1 MIKSKDVNKELK
13 VIDETARLTK
23 DDAGNVRVVVLKGIL
38 KALGLAVKLI
48 RDIRTNQV
56 RIMEKY
62 YKIDL
67 VQENDSKE

>member
-38 KALGLAVKLI
+38 KAFGLAVKLI
-48 RDIRTNQV
+48 RDIKTNQV
-56 RIMEKY
+56 LIMEKY